1 MPLTD
6 TRLRQLKSDAKPY
19 KVSDGGGLYVLVN
32 ANGSK
37 LWRLKYRFN
46 GKEKVLSFGSYP
58 ETTLARARERRS
70 DAKTLL
76 ADGID
81 PAAHAKAEKEEDE
94 ALNEHTF
101 ALIAAELMEKLR
113 KEGKAET
120 TLHKKQWLLDKA
132 NDDFGS
138 LPIRLLT
145 PATVL
150 ETVRKVEALGNYES
164 AKRLRST
171 IGQVCRYAVATARAD
186 NDPTYAL
193 RGALIAPKV
202 THMAAATTR
211 DEFAEVVQA
220 VWEYD
225 GGAPS
230 TRAALKL
237 MALLY
242 TRPGELRLALW
253 EEFDL
258 EAATWTIPASRT
270 KMRREHV
277 KHVAPLAV
285 QILRD
290 LRRETGSNYRVFP
303 SSIARDKPISEN
315 TLNQALRRMG
325 FEKDQHTSHGFR
337 ASASTLLNESGLW
350 DKDAIEA
357 ELAHVGADQVRRA
370 YHRALYWDERVKM
383 AEWWASE
390 IQQMLNGNRG
400 LG

>member
-6 TRLRQLKSDAKPY
+6 TRLRQLKAETKPY
-19 KVSDGGGLYVLVN
+19 KVSDGGGLFVLVN
-32 ANGSK
+32 TKGSK
-37 LWRLKYRFN
+37 LWRLKYRFD
-46 GKEKVLSFGSYP
+46 GKEKLLSFGPYP

-70 DAKTLL
+70 EAKTLL

-81 PAAHAKAEKEEDE
+81 PAAHAKAVKEEDA
-94 ALNEHTF
+94 ALYEHTF
-101 ALIAAELMEKLR
+101 AIIADELMEKIQ
-113 KEGKAET
+113 KEGKAES
-120 TLHKKQWLLDKA
+120 TLHKKQWLLNMA
-132 NDDFGS
+132 IADFGDM
-138 LPIRLLT
+138 PIRQLM
-145 PATVL
+145 PARVL
-150 ETVRKVEALGNYES
+150 ETIRKVEAVGNYES

-211 DEFAEVVQA
+211 EEFAEVVSA
-220 VWEYD
+220 IWEYES
-225 GGAPS
+225 GAPS

-277 KHVAPLAV
+277 KHLPQLAI
-285 QILRD
+285 QILKDVRH
-290 LRRETGSNYRVFP
+290 ETGSNYRVFP

-315 TLNQALRRMG
+315 TMNQALRRMG

-350 DKDAIEA
+350 NSDAIEA
-357 ELAHVGADQVRRA
+357 ELAHLGCRSSTPRISPCAVLGRARKDGGLVGQ
-370 YHRALYWDERVKM
+370 
-383 AEWWASE
+383 
-390 IQQMLNGNRG
+390 
-400 LG
+400 

>member
-6 TRLRQLKSDAKPY
+6 TQLRQLKPKAKQY
-19 KVSDGGGLYVLVN
+19 KVSDSGGLYVLVTP
-32 ANGSK
+32 NGSK
-37 LWRLKYRFN
+37 LWRLKYRYD
-46 GKEKVLSFGSYP
+46 GKEKVLAFGAYP
-58 ETTLARARERRS
+58 DTSLARARERRN

-76 ADGID
+76 ADGED
-81 PAAHAKAEKEEDE
+81 PAESAKAKKEEAA

-101 ALIAAELMEKLR
+101 ANIAAEVMEKLR
-113 KEGKAET
+113 KEGKADT
-120 TLHKKQWLLDKA
+120 TLKKKQWLLDKA
-132 NDDFGS
+132 IADFGD
-138 LPIRLLT
+138 LPITQLT

-150 ETVRKVEALGNYES
+150 ATLRKVEALGNYES

-258 EAATWTIPASRT
+258 EAAIWTIPASRT

-277 KHVAPLAV
+277 KPLAPMAI
-285 QILRD
+285 QILQD

-337 ASASTLLNESGLW
+337 ASASTLLNECGLW

-383 AEWWASE
+383 ANWWADE
-390 IQQMLNGNRG
+390 ILRI
-400 LG
+400 LKESH